1 MGQVLFPSTSPGG
14 KPGTTARTLP
24 FPEPIAP
31 VRPSASSPQGPC
43 QLQGDRQPDSTIT
56 QPPNHSHPVK
66 LVTPD
71 CGAVTSSSQ
80 APRTTHETPGPETRS
95 SPRGLPPSQTHS
107 HRRPLVTTR
116 AASVTD
122 TQPPT
127 PPRHQER
134 CLCHRHTATDA
145 PSSPSTPNVITR
157 FEYPVP
163 VLHLPLGPPHNQT
176 RTAHAAA
183 GAEPLRILGNSPT
196 GGHRPQPRVVSPR
209 YAVSGPRPHKLS
221 HAGKPTQPR
230 AQTHSHRHTPTPTL
244 TSLLPGSVPAATTRT
259 SAQAPLPASA
269 PRACALPSG
278 TPEHRWP
285 RPLTRATR
293 RRDAAP
299 PPGLPPERKDP
310 PRCPPAS
317 AGLRAGLTRA
327 CALGA
332 QAATPRSLWG
342 AARLWSARPRRE
354 VEESRP
360 AVAPICPVR
369 DEVTRER
376 GGGMFVQAGVE
387 ISLTPSLNE
396 EPQNPLRAA
405 VPSVRLHFPGDP
417 ACGDGEVRQPG
428 WLVGGGGLEL
438 RWR

>member
-1 MGQVLFPSTSPGG
+1 MVNDTCHTKRSNTQVLR
-14 KPGTTARTLP
+14 ATL
-24 FPEPIAP
+24 
-31 VRPSASSPQGPC
+31 SC
-43 QLQGDRQPDSTIT
+43 
-56 QPPNHSHPVK
+56 PPPPA
-66 LVTPD
+66 T
-71 CGAVTSSSQ
+71 GAVTSSSQ

-299 PPGLPPERKDP
+299 PPGLPPERKAP
-310 PRCPPAS
+310 PLNKATRRPRTHALPS
-317 AGLRAGLTRA
+317 GNRSTRRGLRPRPSHATAPAGTLT
-327 CALGA
+327 
-332 QAATPRSLWG
+332 QSEPQ
-342 AARLWSARPRRE
+342 
-354 VEESRP
+354 
-360 AVAPICPVR
+360 
-369 DEVTRER
+369 
-376 GGGMFVQAGVE
+376 GGGVA
-387 ISLTPSLNE
+387 
-396 EPQNPLRAA
+396 RA
-405 VPSVRLHFPGDP
+405 P
-417 ACGDGEVRQPG
+417 ARGPAPAQHT
-428 WLVGGGGLEL
+428 
-438 RWR
+438 